1 MNFIKINDI
10 IYFKNLRDGFRRK
23 TFLKQ
28 SGKAANKQTT
38 SKIREE
44 EEEREREREMSNS
57 Q

>member
-28 SGKAANKQTT
+28 SGKAANKLLQRFE
-38 SKIREE
+38 KRK
-44 EEEREREREMSNS
+44 RGREREMSNS